1 MKRCAFLFALV
12 LSLFLVGCAQPEP
25 DEEENGVTTAAATLL
40 PPPTSLPTRFPTRTP
55 IPTNPI
61 PEGSFL
67 PDETATDYM
76 FTLSSWDRD
85 KAALVRE
92 AVLETGDT
100 RFIAVFIEL
109 VRGQQL
115 GVVLGDY
122 EANVAALEQLSGQN
136 FNDDWFTWVEWYGL
150 TDLTVPPGFTHW
162 KGLILGRIDPTF
174 DNLLRDEFPST
185 IRAEEIQWGG
195 VMFNGIP
202 ALDNP
207 PMLNASEAAYLQPGE
222 AIFGLYLNGEARA
235 YPLRI
240 LDWHEMANDVIG
252 GIPVSIAYCT
262 LCGAAIAYDGRGPD
276 GTVYTFGSSGF
287 LYRSNKLMVD
297 RNTNTLW
304 NQLTGQPVLGPLVAD
319 ELQLNILPIV
329 LTSWQDWQ
337 IQHPDTLVVDLN
349 TGFRRV
355 YEVGAA
361 YADYFASSQT
371 MFPVWQRDNQLE
383 DKSIIYAIQIDG
395 LPKAYPLDLLAM
407 EQVVNDTL
415 SDTPLVLIATRGVV
429 TVTGE
434 SQRTGETYSYSNGG
448 EVRAFARDNFSFAPG
463 ANPDQLIDQNGG
475 IWQVTEESLRG
486 PEGQTLPR
494 LGGHLAY
501 AFGWY
506 AFFPQTLIY
515 GE

>member
-1 MKRCAFLFALV
+1 MKQCVLLFV
-12 LSLFLVGCAQPEP
+12 LIFCLFLVGCAQPEP
-25 DEEENGVTTAAATLL
+25 DEEENGATTAAAT
-40 PPPTSLPTRFPTRTP
+40 PPARPTQFPTRTP

-85 KAALVRE
+85 KATLVRE
-92 AVLETGDT
+92 AVLEAGDT

-109 VRGQQL
+109 LRGQQL
-115 GVVLGDY
+115 GVVFSDLD
-122 EANVAALEQLSGQN
+122 ANLAALEQLSGQN
-136 FNDDWFTWVEWYGL
+136 FGNDWFTWVEWYGL

-185 IRAEEIQWGG
+185 IRSEEIQWGG

-207 PMLNASEAAYLQPGE
+207 SMLTASEADYLQPGE
-222 AIFGLYLNGEARA
+222 AVFGLYLNGEARA

-276 GTVYTFGSSGF
+276 GTIYTFGSSGF

-297 RNTNTLW
+297 RNTQTLW
-304 NQLTGQPVLGPLVAD
+304 NQLTGQPVLGPLVAN
-319 ELQLNILPIV
+319 EIKLGILPIV
-329 LTSWQDWQ
+329 LTSWTDWQ
-337 IQHPDTLVVDLN
+337 TQHPDTLVVDIN

-361 YADYFASSQT
+361 YADYFASPQT
-371 MFPVWQRDNQLE
+371 MFPVWQRSNNLE
-383 DKSIIYAIQIDG
+383 DKSIIFAIQIDG
-395 LPKAYPLDLLAM
+395 LPKAYPLDILTM
-407 EQVVNDTL
+407 EQVINDTL
-415 SDTPLVLIATRGVV
+415 SDTPLVLVATRGVV
-429 TVTGE
+429 TVSGE
-434 SQRTGETYSYSNGG
+434 SQRTGETYTYNNGG
-448 EVRAFARDNFSFAPG
+448 EVRAYERGDFTFTPG
-463 ANPDQLIDQNGG
+463 DTPDVLVDQNGEV
-475 IWQVTEESLRG
+475 WQITEAALVGSDG
-486 PEGQTLPR
+486 KNLPR
-494 LGGHLAY
+494 LAGHLAY

>member
-1 MKRCAFLFALV
+1 MKRSLAL
-12 LSLFLVGCAQPEP
+12 LSLALCLCLISCAQP
-25 DEEENGVTTAAATLL
+25 DENEIEATVVVAAAT
-40 PPPTSLPTRFPTRTP
+40 PSPSQPLPTPFPTRTP
-55 IPTNPI
+55 IPSRPI
-61 PEGSFL
+61 PEGSPL
-67 PDETATDYM
+67 PDETATEYM
-76 FTLSSWDRD
+76 FTLSSWDQD

-92 AVLETGDT
+92 GVLEAGDT
-100 RFIAVFIEL
+100 RFIGVFIEL
-109 VRGQQL
+109 LRGQQL
-115 GVVLGDY
+115 GVVYGDL
-122 EANVAALEQLSGQN
+122 ETNIAALEQLSGQN
-136 FNDDWFTWVEWYGL
+136 FGDDWFTWVEWYGL

-207 PMLNASEAAYLQPGE
+207 AMIAAADADYLQPGE
-222 AIFGLYLNGEARA
+222 AVFGLTLNGEARA

-262 LCGAAIAYDGRGPD
+262 LCGAAVAYDGRGPD

-297 RNTNTLW
+297 RNTLTLW
-304 NQLTGQPVLGPLVAD
+304 NQLTGQPVLGPLVENEFRLD
-319 ELQLNILPIV
+319 LLPIV
-329 LTSWQDWQ
+329 LTRWVDWQ
-337 IQHPDTLVVDLN
+337 IQHPDTLVVDIN

-361 YADYFASSQT
+361 YADYFSSPRT
-371 MFPVWQRDNQLE
+371 MFPVWQRSSQLE
-383 DKSIIYAIQIDG
+383 DKSIIYAMQIDG
-395 LPKAYPLDLLAM
+395 LPKAYPLDILTA

-415 SDTPLVLIATRGVV
+415 SDTPLVLVATRGVV
-429 TVTGE
+429 TVNGV
-434 SQRTGETYSYSNGG
+434 SQRTGESYTYSNGG
-448 EVRAFARDNFSFAPG
+448 EVRAYERGEFTFVPG
-463 ANPDQLIDQNGG
+463 ATPDTLLDQNGET
-475 IWQVTEESLRG
+475 WQITEEALLG
-486 PEGQTLPR
+486 PAGETRPR
-494 LGGHLAY
+494 LAGHLAY